1 MSEMRLLLIWILHAY
16 THDICFLFTSFT
28 RVSLLSAYSRF
39 LLLLFF
45 FFVLEYYFWQFSRL
59 FMPRLSNSDTYFH
72 CNKHWWA
79 SLLFQ
84 KALKQKN
91 ISKTFLP
98 RQGCFMFSLAHLYQ
112 KRQKKNTLT
121 PTPNNPFIEN
131 IHQNCLPLPTGDA
144 RYFWNK
150 WVNTSSKQD

>member
-1 MSEMRLLLIWILHAY
+1 MRLLLIWILHAY
-16 THDICFLFTSFT
+16 THDIICFCLLPSL
-28 RVSLLSAYSRF
+28 VSPCYPHTQDFCYCYS
-39 LLLLFF
+39 